1 MRVRAISGASAH
13 ELGEN
18 VRVRV
23 VFGASAHEM
32 GENVRERVVLGA
44 SAHEM
49 GENVRVRAIS
59 GASAHEFDENV
70 REGERLGDERMKWR
84 GGGRRAR
91 RGVLADEPF
100 VAGEEGE
107 ELGGDGAAEKG
118 QQGDERDG
126 KIDGDSRGGCVAA
139 DDEVGDGH
147 KV

>member
-1 MRVRAISGASAH
+1 MDIFFAHGNDGIVRERAISGASAH

-18 VRVRV
+18 VRGRAVL
-23 VFGASAHEM
+23 GASAHEM

-44 SAHEM
+44 SAHEL
-49 GENVRVRAIS
+49 GENVRERAIS

-70 REGERLGDERMKWR
+70 REGARLGDERMKWR

-91 RGVLADEPF
+91 QGGLADEPF

-107 ELGGDGAAEKG
+107 ELSGDGAAEEG

-126 KIDGDSRGGCVAA
+126 
-139 DDEVGDGH
+139 
-147 KV
+147 